1 MASDPAHSR
10 FTLDRVLPGSP
21 AHAFRFW
28 SDPKLKNLWAGCHPD
43 WTEREVRHD
52 FRVGGHDFSR
62 LADPAGVEHEVDIA
76 YLDIAAP
83 DRVVYSYAMRVN
95 AKPLSASLVTLLFRP
110 HNRGSLMR
118 YDEHLLLL
126 DGSEGATAREI
137 GTGHG
142 FDRLEAVMAEHLA
155 ATS

>member
-1 MASDPAHSR
+1 
-10 FTLDRVLPGSP
+10 
-21 AHAFRFW
+21 
-28 SDPKLKNLWAGCHPD
+28 
-43 WTEREVRHD
+43 
-52 FRVGGHDFSR
+52 
-62 LADPAGVEHEVDIA
+62 
-76 YLDIAAP
+76 
-83 DRVVYSYAMRVN
+83 
-95 AKPLSASLVTLLFRP
+95 
-110 HNRGSLMR
+110 MR